1 MNTVDDL
8 LILCRRIG
16 QAVKQETVSPLPQSE
31 SITALTKAHH
41 LEALVGALTE
51 DAALAAEGR
60 QAVFYQMKRDV
71 LADTVSRQLSK
82 RGVRHITLKGRC
94 LAVFYPDTLVRTSAD
109 VDWYVNEKDMK
120 TATAVLTENGF
131 SCDYARED
139 GAGFLK
145 APCHS
150 IELHT
155 TMDGFTDKQQQS
167 LFSMTAHAVCAEE
180 ERYVLTNDDL
190 AAYTLFHL
198 YKHFV
203 KAGVGVKMLLDIYV
217 LDRHGLWERET
228 VQNILKDLGINR
240 FCDAVRSLCHV
251 MFDGEAPTAEQE
263 ELLAFV
269 LESGAYGTN
278 GIELTLER
286 INSNITQKSRRK
298 RFFEDHGLDRRAME
312 TRYPVLKRSILL
324 YPFLL
329 VHRAVKGVIFKRTVL
344 KNAVKREKALSSVNT
359 DRITRVLRIAGIL

>member
-41 LEALVGALTE
+41 LEALVGAITE
-51 DAALAAEGR
+51 DVALAAEGR
-60 QAVFYQMKRDV
+60 QAVFYQIRRDS
-71 LADTVSRQLSK
+71 LANTVSRQLSK
-82 RGVRHITLKGRC
+82 RGVRHITLKGVC
-94 LAVFYPDTLVRTSAD
+94 LAAFYPDTLVRTSAD
-109 VDWYVNEKDMK
+109 TDWYIDKADFK
-120 TATAVLTENGF
+120 AAADLLIENGF
-131 SCDYARED
+131 SCEYARED
-139 GAGFLK
+139 GGGFSK
-145 APCHS
+145 APCHN

-155 TMDGFTDKQQQS
+155 TMDGFTDKERR
-167 LFSMTAHAVCAEE
+167 LLCGMTDHAVCDDGT
-180 ERYVLTNDDL
+180 RYVLTDDDL
-190 AAYTLFHL
+190 AVYALFHL

-228 VQNILKDLGINR
+228 VQSVLKNLGIDR

-251 MFDGEAPTAEQE
+251 MFDGETPTEEQQ

-269 LESGAYGTN
+269 LESGAYGTQ
-278 GIELTLER
+278 GMELTLER
-286 INSNITQKSRRK
+286 VNSDIVRQSRRK

-312 TRYPVLKRSILL
+312 TRYPVLKRCLLL

-329 VHRAVKGVIFKRTVL
+329 VHRAVKGLIFKRTVL
-344 KNAVKREKALSSVNT
+344 SDAIRREKTLSAVNT